1 MLLFS
6 FVDMFACDRTQNFFD
21 SRRCLCAYRY
31 TIIPL
36 TVRFH
41 FPPHHYLLP
50 SCLSSRA
57 RPSFISIQVANTASA
72 LGLLY
77 AQQNTPGYDLARA
90 VTCFEQVLEIR
101 EALQASESVDGSGG
115 GGGGA
120 GCAAAYHH
128 LGVLH
133 TDLGVAASD
142 VDAAK
147 DQFNEA
153 LAHFMKALK
162 IRRSLGDAAERE
174 TASTLNNMAAVL
186 HKLGKNEQCLSVY
199 SKSLEIKRKLLLSTH
214 PSIAD
219 TLYNMGALNLE
230 MNRPGPASEYFVQ
243 ALTISTTKLGM
254 SHPLTADLQ
263 KQILTCDS
271 LAAQQEGGG
280 DSSSGHQDVRGGG
293 GGAES
298 LGLMGKDSLS
308 SRLRLDRG
316 LFASEYNRDRAS
328 SSGDGSANT
337 VRVSCGLSFP
347 VLTCILSENESIH
360 MAHVPQSVQLFFFS
374 INLYMHVLWEN
385 FTYS

>member
-1 MLLFS
+1 MPFS
-6 FVDMFACDRTQNFFD
+6 SSYLN
-21 SRRCLCAYRY
+21 
-31 TIIPL
+31 
-36 TVRFH
+36 
-41 FPPHHYLLP
+41 PH
-50 SCLSSRA
+50 STFLSLSL
-57 RPSFISIQVANTASA
+57 SLVKVANTASA

-90 VTCFEQVLEIR
+90 VTCFEQVLQIR
-101 EALQASESVDGSGG
+101 EALQASESVDGS
-115 GGGGA
+115 GA

-186 HKLGKNEQCLSVY
+186 HQLGKNEQCLSVY

-230 MNRPGPASEYFVQ
+230 MNRPGAASEYFVQ

-271 LAAQQEGGG
+271 LAAQQEGGMG
-280 DSSSGHQDVRGGG
+280 ASSSGQ
-293 GGAES
+293 GAES

-337 VRVSCGLSFP
+337 VRVEC
-347 VLTCILSENESIH
+347 
-360 MAHVPQSVQLFFFS
+360 A
-374 INLYMHVLWEN
+374 
-385 FTYS
+385 

>member
-1 MLLFS
+1 MFGTLVPLSFSYLNPTRLFS
-6 FVDMFACDRTQNFFD
+6 
-21 SRRCLCAYRY
+21 
-31 TIIPL
+31 
-36 TVRFH
+36 
-41 FPPHHYLLP
+41 
-50 SCLSSRA
+50 LSLVK
-57 RPSFISIQVANTASA
+57 VANTASA

-77 AQQNTPGYDLARA
+77 AQQNTPGYDLPRA
-90 VTCFEQVLEIR
+90 VTCFEQVLQIR

-128 LGVLH
+128 LGILH

-147 DQFNEA
+147 DLFNEA

-186 HKLGKNEQCLSVY
+186 HQLGKNEQCLSVY

-230 MNRPGPASEYFVQ
+230 MNRPGAASEYFVQ

-280 DSSSGHQDVRGGG
+280 Q
-293 GGAES
+293 GAES

-337 VRVSCGLSFP
+337 VREV
-347 VLTCILSENESIH
+347 
-360 MAHVPQSVQLFFFS
+360 
-374 INLYMHVLWEN
+374 
-385 FTYS
+385 